1 MANPGNLSAG
11 SLEVQQNL
19 SEAAQGEGMGVP
31 NTGAQALTV
40 EQADVP
46 EGYADPAIFGVVNAT
61 VVVSLAMAV
70 FLAILIWKKVPSL
83 IARGLDNQ
91 IAAIKARL
99 DEAKALRAEA
109 EALRDEYAQKIAT
122 IEAQAAEMVHHAE
135 AEAQGIIAKAETDA
149 AELTA
154 RRAKMAEDKIAAAE
168 RTAITEIRAKAAD
181 AAARAATT
189 IIADKHGAVAD
200 KPLVDRT
207 IAGLSRL
214 N

>member
-11 SLEVQQNL
+11 SLEVQANL
-19 SEAAQGEGMGVP
+19 SEAAKGQGMGLP
-31 NTGAQALTV
+31 DTGAQALTAAGTDTPV
-40 EQADVP
+40 
-46 EGYADPAIFGVVNAT
+46 GYADPAIFGVVNAT

-109 EALRDEYAQKIAT
+109 EALRDEYAQKIAS
-122 IEAQAAEMVHHAE
+122 IEAQAAEMVQHAE
-135 AEAQGIIAKAETDA
+135 AEAQGIIAKAEVDA

-154 RRAKMAEDKIAAAE
+154 RRARMAEDKIASAE
-168 RTAITEIRAKAAD
+168 RTAIAEIRAKAAD
-181 AAARAATT
+181 AAARAATA
-189 IIADKHGAVAD
+189 IIADKHGAAAD
-200 KPLVDRT
+200 KTLVDRT

>member
-11 SLEVQQNL
+11 SLEVQANL
-19 SEAAQGEGMGVP
+19 SEAAKGEGMGLP
-31 NTGAQALTV
+31 DTGAQALTAAGTDTPV
-40 EQADVP
+40 
-46 EGYADPAIFGVVNAT
+46 GYSDPAIFGVVNAT

-83 IARGLDNQ
+83 ITRGLDNQ
-91 IAAIKARL
+91 IAAIKLRL

-109 EALRDEYAQKIAT
+109 EALRDEYAAKIAS

-135 AEAQGIIAKAETDA
+135 AEAQGIIAKAEVDA
-149 AELTA
+149 AELTT
-154 RRAKMAEDKIAAAE
+154 RRAKMAEDKISAAE
-168 RTAITEIRAKAAD
+168 RTAIADIRAKAAD
-181 AAARAATT
+181 AAARAAAT
-189 IIADKHGAVAD
+189 IIADKHGAAAD

>member
-19 SEAAQGEGMGVP
+19 SEAAQGEGMAVP

-46 EGYADPAIFGVVNAT
+46 AGYADPAIFGVVNAT

-70 FLAILIWKKVPSL
+70 FLTILIWKKVPSL
-83 IARGLDNQ
+83 ITRGLDNQ
-91 IAAIKARL
+91 IAAIKLRL
-99 DEAKALRAEA
+99 DEAKALRGEA
-109 EALRDEYAQKIAT
+109 EALRDEYAAKIAS

-135 AEAQGIIAKAETDA
+135 AEAQGIIAKAEVDA

-154 RRAKMAEDKIAAAE
+154 RRAKMAEDKISAAE
-168 RTAITEIRAKAAD
+168 RTAIADIRAKAAD
-181 AAARAATT
+181 AAARAATA
-189 IIADKHGAVAD
+189 IIADKHGAAAD

>member
-11 SLEVQQNL
+11 SLEVQANL
-19 SEAAQGEGMGVP
+19 SEAAKGEGMGLP
-31 NTGAQALTV
+31 DTGAQALTAAGTDTPV
-40 EQADVP
+40 
-46 EGYADPAIFGVVNAT
+46 GYSDPAIFGVVNAT

-83 IARGLDNQ
+83 ITRGLDNQ
-91 IAAIKARL
+91 IAAIKLRL

-109 EALRDEYAQKIAT
+109 EALRDEYAAKIAS

-135 AEAQGIIAKAETDA
+135 AEAQGIIAKAEVDA

-154 RRAKMAEDKIAAAE
+154 RRAKMAEDKISAAE
-168 RTAITEIRAKAAD
+168 RTAIADIRAKAAD
-181 AAARAATT
+181 AAARAAAT
-189 IIADKHGAVAD
+189 IIADKHGAAAD

>member
-11 SLEVQQNL
+11 SLEVQANL
-19 SEAAQGEGMGVP
+19 SEAAKGEGMGLP
-31 NTGAQALTV
+31 DTGAQALTAAGTDTPV
-40 EQADVP
+40 
-46 EGYADPAIFGVVNAT
+46 GYSDPAIFGVVNAT

-83 IARGLDNQ
+83 ITRGLDNQ
-91 IAAIKARL
+91 IAAIKLRL
-99 DEAKALRAEA
+99 DEAKTLRAEA
-109 EALRDEYAQKIAT
+109 EALRDEYAAKIAS
-122 IEAQAAEMVHHAE
+122 IEAQTAEMVHHAE
-135 AEAQGIIAKAETDA
+135 AEAQGIIAKAEVDA

-154 RRAKMAEDKIAAAE
+154 RRAKMAEDKISAAE
-168 RTAITEIRAKAAD
+168 RTAIADIRAKAAD
-181 AAARAATT
+181 AAARAATA
-189 IIADKHGAVAD
+189 IIANKHGASAD

>member
-11 SLEVQQNL
+11 SLEVQANL
-19 SEAAQGEGMGVP
+19 SEAAKGEGMGVP

-83 IARGLDNQ
+83 IARGLDSQ

-168 RTAITEIRAKAAD
+168 RTAIAEIRAKAAD

-189 IIADKHGAVAD
+189 IIADKHGAAAD

>member
-19 SEAAQGEGMGVP
+19 SEAAQGEGMAVP
-31 NTGAQALTV
+31 NTGTQALTA

-46 EGYADPAIFGVVNAT
+46 VGYNDPAIFGVVNAT

-83 IARGLDNQ
+83 ITRGLDNQ
-91 IAAIKARL
+91 IAAIKLRL

-109 EALRDEYAQKIAT
+109 EALRDEYAAKIAS
-122 IEAQAAEMVHHAE
+122 IEAQAAEMVDHAE
-135 AEAQGIIAKAETDA
+135 AEAQGIIAKAEVDA

-154 RRAKMAEDKIAAAE
+154 RRAKMAEDKISAAE
-168 RTAITEIRAKAAD
+168 RTAIADIRAKAAD
-181 AAARAATT
+181 AAARAATA
-189 IIADKHGAVAD
+189 IIADKHGASAD